1 MGSMIS
7 LRSTTHPHL
16 TAVVSCPIPKAV
28 RLQMDDEVHRPPTAI
43 CAFQM
48 HMHGYAQ
55 KKNAYAW
62 ISAWITFKEH
72 VHLQMADLFSCGNS

>member
-48 HMHGYAQ
+48 HMHGFQ
-55 KKNAYAW
+55 LGSRLKNTYTCKWQIFFHAE
-62 ISAWITFKEH
+62 T
-72 VHLQMADLFSCGNS
+72 VD